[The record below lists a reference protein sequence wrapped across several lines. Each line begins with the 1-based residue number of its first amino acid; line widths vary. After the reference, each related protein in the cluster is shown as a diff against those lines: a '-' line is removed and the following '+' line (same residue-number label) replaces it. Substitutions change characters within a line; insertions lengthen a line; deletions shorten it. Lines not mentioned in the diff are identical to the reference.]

1 MEFTAK
7 QIAEFL
13 NGTIEGDVTA
23 KVSGFSKI
31 EEGRPGTLTF
41 LANPKYE
48 HYIYGTKAAIV
59 LVNDDF
65 QPSTPVTATLL
76 RVPNAYAALASLLHF
91 VEQTK
96 TQKEGIDPSAFI
108 AETARVDEGGYVGHF
123 AYIGEHTAIGR
134 GCRIYPHAYIG
145 DNVQIGDDTIV
156 YPHVTIYNGCVI
168 GARCILHAGAVIGSD
183 GFGFAPE
190 NGTYRKIPQL
200 GNVVLEDEV
209 EVGANTTIDRA
220 VMESTII
227 RRGVKLDN
235 LIQIAH
241 NVQIGENTVMA
252 SQVGISGST
261 KVGSH
266 CMVGGQVGL
275 GGHIH
280 IGDGTQIGAQ
290 SGIISNIDAGS
301 RIMGSPAMPLKTFF
315 RSSIALRKL
324 PDMYLEL
331 DRLSKEVEE
340 LKKSL
345 SLTDKK

>member
-31 EEGRPGTLTF
+31 EEGKPGTLTF

-65 QPSTPVTATLL
+65 QPSAHVDATLL
-76 RVPNAYAALASLLHF
+76 RVPNAYAALAALLHF
-91 VEQTK
+91 VEQTR
-96 TQKEGIDPSAFI
+96 TQKAGTDPTAFI
-108 AETARVDEGGYVGHF
+108 APSAQVGEGGYIGHF
-123 AYIGEHTAIGR
+123 AYIGEQSVIGR
-134 GCRIYPHAYIG
+134 GCRIYPYAYVG
-145 DNVQIGDDTIV
+145 DNVQIGDDTTI
-156 YPHVTIYNGCVI
+156 YPHVTIYNGCVV
-168 GARCILHAGAVIGSD
+168 GSRCILHAGAVVGSD

-301 RIMGSPAMPLKTFF
+301 RVMGSPAMPLKTFF
-315 RSSIALRKL
+315 RSSIAQRKL
-324 PDMYLEL
+324 PDMYLEI
-331 DRLSKEVEE
+331 DRLSKEIEE
-340 LKKSL
+340 LKKRL
-345 SLTDKK
+345 

>member
-23 KVSGFSKI
+23 KVNGFSKI
-31 EEGRPGTLTF
+31 EEGKPGTLTF

-48 HYIYGTKAAIV
+48 HYIYSTKAAIV

-65 QPSTPVTATLL
+65 HPSAPIESTLL

-91 VEQTK
+91 VEQTQ

-108 AETARVDEGGYVGHF
+108 APSARVGAGGYVGHF
-123 AYIGEHTAIGR
+123 AYIGEHSVIGR

-156 YPHVTIYNGCVI
+156 YPHVTIYNGCVV
-168 GARCILHAGAVIGSD
+168 GSRCILHAGAVVGSD

-200 GNVVLEDEV
+200 GNVVIEDEV

-220 VMESTII
+220 VMESTTIH
-227 RRGVKLDN
+227 RGVKLDN

-252 SQVGISGST
+252 SQVGVSGST
-261 KVGSH
+261 KVGRH
-266 CMVGGQVGL
+266 CMIGGQVGL

-301 RIMGSPAMPLKTFF
+301 RVMGSPAMPLKTFF
-315 RSSIALRKL
+315 RSSITLRKL
-324 PDMYLEL
+324 PDMYLEI
-331 DRLSKEVEE
+331 DRLRKEVEE
-340 LKKSL
+340 LKKRL
-345 SLTDKK
+345 